1 MIETT
6 DLVAPDFDLIEEA
19 KRTADT
25 LYLDGFH
32 NVASVLQTHSG
43 QVFSGINIKSTMR
56 FADVC
61 GEVAALSA
69 MVGAGQ
75 RDPETIVAVRGDG
88 EGTHEILPPCGR
100 CRELISD
107 FGLEVWV
114 IVGTLERPQKVRVT
128 ALLPLKAWSGAPD

>member
-1 MIETT
+1 MIETLEISQL
-6 DLVAPDFDLIEEA
+6 DRDLIDA
-19 KRTADT
+19 AIRTANT
-25 LYLDGFH
+25 LYLDGAH
-32 NVASVLQTHSG
+32 KVASALRTRSG
-43 QVFSGINIKSTMR
+43 AVFSGINIKTRMR

-69 MVGAGQ
+69 MVGSGQ

-88 EGTHEILPPCGR
+88 KGRYELVPPCGR

-107 FGLEVWV
+107 FDLDTWV

-128 ALLPLKAWSGAPD
+128 ALLPLKAW

>member
-1 MIETT
+1 MSETT
-6 DLVAPDFDLIEEA
+6 DLAASDFDIIEEA

-25 LYLDGFH
+25 LYLEEFH
-32 NVASVLQTHSG
+32 KVSSALRTHSG
-43 QVFSGINIKSTMR
+43 RLFSGINIKTTMP

-75 RDPETIVAVRGDG
+75 RDPEIIVAVRGDG
-88 EGTHEILPPCGR
+88 QGNHEILPPCGR